1 MQGVID
7 DASDIGK
14 KVNAAADKLASILKN
29 VDDMTTSKEG
39 KGMFTEIT
47 EAARSIRTLAQN
59 LDERTAVLSKNLNDF
74 TGPGLREYKQIA
86 VDGQRTLQ
94 SIQRTLNSLQRN
106 PQQLIFG
113 PKSNIP
119 DFKGN

>member
-1 MQGVID
+1 
-7 DASDIGK
+7 
-14 KVNAAADKLASILKN
+14 
-29 VDDMTTSKEG
+29 MTTSAEG
-39 KGMFTEIT
+39 KGMFSEIT
-47 EAARSIRTLAQN
+47 EAAKSVRILAQN
-59 LDERTAVLSKNLNDF
+59 LDTRTAALSKNLEQF
-74 TGPGLREYKQIA
+74 SGSGLRDYRQIA